1 MANSFLNRTISSTGN
16 RRTWTFSA
24 WVKRTRISNAD
35 ATQMLYGT
43 YTDGNN
49 RLEIGFNAD
58 NKLVFKEKVSSST
71 NIDFTTTRHFR
82 DSSAWYHIVVAV
94 DTTQSTSSDRVK
106 IYVNGEQE
114 TVWVDSTYPSED
126 YDTYNN
132 LSGRT
137 FYVGQEGNNSYYFQG
152 VMTHVHN
159 VDGAALAPTNF
170 GQTDSTSGIWK
181 IKTGTAPSYGT
192 NGFFLKFESSG
203 NLGLD
208 SSGQTNN
215 LTVSGNL
222 KQNIDTPSINWCV
235 TSDLHQHNI
244 SNGTFTTTY
253 AGSRFITNVSSQAMM
268 GIQSFPALKKGKW
281 YAEFKL
287 IAEGS
292 GESVCG
298 VMNSINDM
306 QQSSSGFSSNRG
318 YGVASNG
325 AAKYGG
331 SDHSVGSWS
340 NTYAVN
346 DIISIALDMDNYK
359 VYFAKNGQYADGSGN
374 WDEAFTG
381 SPAFLTLS
389 SATGKD
395 EYVFAGGDK
404 STSQATTWEVNYG
417 QGFFGIT
424 AVASANADDNS
435 QGKFEYDVPSGYYA
449 LNTKNLNTYG

>member
-1 MANSFLNRTISSTGN
+1 MANSFLHRTLSSTGN

-24 WVKRTRISNAD
+24 WLKRTRISNAD
-35 ATQMLYGT
+35 ATQMIYGT

-71 NIDFTTTRHFR
+71 NIDFTTTRVFR

-94 DTTQSTSSDRVK
+94 DTTQSTNTDRVK
-106 IYVNGEQE
+106 IYVNGEQI
-114 TVWVDSTYPSED
+114 TAWVDSTYPSQN

-132 LSGRT
+132 LTGRV
-137 FYVGQEGNNSYYFQG
+137 FNVGQEGNNSYYFQG

-159 VDGAALAPTNF
+159 VDGAALAPTSF

-181 IKTGTAPSYGT
+181 VLSGSAPSYGT
-192 NGFFLKFESSG
+192 NGFWLKFENAG
-203 NLGLD
+203 ALGTD
-208 SSGQTNN
+208 SSGQSNTF
-215 LTVSGNL
+215 TVSGNL
-222 KQNIDTPSINWCV
+222 KQNIDTPSINWC
-235 TSDLHQHNI
+235 TTCDLHQHNP

-253 AGSRFITNVSSQAMM
+253 AGSRFVTNATSQAMM
-268 GIQSFPALKKGKW
+268 GIQSFPPLKKGKW

-292 GESVCG
+292 GESICG
-298 VMNSINDM
+298 VMNALDDM
-306 QQSSSGFSSNRG
+306 QQSSSGFSSARG

-325 AAKYGG
+325 DAKYGG
-331 SDHSVGSWS
+331 SAHGANNWS
-340 NTYAVN
+340 TTYAIN

-381 SPAFLTLS
+381 SPAFLTL
-389 SATGKD
+389 ANTINKD
-395 EYVFAGGDK
+395 AYSFAGGDK

-424 AVASANADDNS
+424 AVASANADGNS
-435 QGKFEYDVPSGYYA
+435 QGKFEYAVPSGYYA